1 MRLTKGADVYAA
13 TGEKLGSV
21 DRVIINP
28 NTKEVTHFVISKGFL
43 FTTNKII
50 GIDMID
56 PDDQERISLLSSGAD
71 LDKFQ
76 DFTDSHYVTLDQAD
90 RPIEDVTGD
99 VPAATWN
106 PPVEYAWWHSGPGMA
121 YPPMPLFV
129 RKAEQNIPEG
139 TVALEEGAKVTSKD
153 GHHVGNVAEV
163 YVDKEDNRAT
173 HILVSSGTLVK
184 EQKLLP
190 VTWISEIDEDEVH
203 LSVDEDFL
211 KRVPYHEPER

>member
-1 MRLTKGADVYAA
+1 MRLTKGADVYSA
-13 TGEKLGSV
+13 TGEKLGAV
-21 DRVIINP
+21 DRVIIDP
-28 NTKEVTHFVISKGFL
+28 NTKEVTHLVVSKGFL

-50 GIDMID
+50 GIDMIN
-56 PDDQERISLLSSGAD
+56 PDDTERISLISSAAD

-76 DFTDSHYVTLDQAD
+76 DFTDSHYVSLDQAD
-90 RPIEDVTGD
+90 APPTDD
-99 VPAATWN
+99 VPVATWN
-106 PPVEYAWWHSGPGMA
+106 PPAEYAWWHSGPGMA

-153 GHHVGNVAEV
+153 GHHVGNVADV

-190 VTWISEIDEDEVH
+190 VTWISEIDEHEVR

-211 KRVPYHEPER
+211 KRVPYHQPER